1 MSLQDPKGPSA
12 LLLGR
17 EHQLLLLAAL
27 QFAAAPSALHFPLV
41 LGSAAGDC
49 SHGHS
54 SSPLWLHA
62 VLISDLL
69 LCSPD
74 VPKQLPN
81 MKGMLVCSSLCKSNM
96 FTLLL
101 TKLVLPNYI

>member
-1 MSLQDPKGPSA
+1 MSIQDPKGPSA

-27 QFAAAPSALHFPLV
+27 QFAAAPSALPFPLV

-62 VLISDLL
+62 VLISASALQSR
-69 LCSPD
+69 C
-74 VPKQLPN
+74 
-81 MKGMLVCSSLCKSNM
+81 
-96 FTLLL
+96 T
-101 TKLVLPNYI
+101 